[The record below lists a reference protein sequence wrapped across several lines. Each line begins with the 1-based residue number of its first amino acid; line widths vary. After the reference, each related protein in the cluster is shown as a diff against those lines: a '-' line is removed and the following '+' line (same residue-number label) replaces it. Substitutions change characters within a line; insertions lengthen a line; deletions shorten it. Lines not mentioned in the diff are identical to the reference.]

1 MTGGAADLL
10 ARTAAALPGGL
21 DFASPLWLLAAP
33 LALLP
38 LWPRRRHTLDYP
50 CIDWLPRDRLADALL
65 RGGRIAAATAML
77 AAVLGMAGIGQPA
90 AELQRTGRGAEIAI
104 VLDRSRSMDDPL
116 VPKGR
121 QPVIDSSHES
131 KGRVARRLLGEFA
144 ARRPEDR
151 YALLLFSATP
161 IAVVSSF
168 TQHGD
173 VVQAAIEAGGIGRG
187 LSETDIGRALLAG
200 AERFDR
206 RAYSGSRILLL
217 VSDGAAQ
224 VDAAMRARIARAL
237 QKNRVAV
244 YWIFIRSALGHGLDA
259 DPDDGNIPEA
269 ALHAFLKSTG
279 VPYQAFEAEDP
290 EAVRQAVAEV
300 DRQQNL
306 PLDYTERIP
315 RRDFSTGCFI
325 LALAA
330 SALALASRLMTRP
343 AWTRALT
350 S

>member
-1 MTGGAADLL
+1 MTGWTLGLWPGAIEF
-10 ARTAAALPGGL
+10 TT
-21 DFASPLWLLAAP
+21 PLWLLAAP

-38 LWPRRRHTLDYP
+38 LWPRRRHALDYG
-50 CIDWLPRDRLADALL
+50 CVDWLPHDRLGDLL
-65 RGGRIAAATAML
+65 LLAGRVAAVLAML
-77 AAVLGMAGIGQPA
+77 AAVLGLSGLGQPA
-90 AELQRTGRGAEIAI
+90 TEVQRTGRGAEIVI
-104 VLDRSRSMDDPL
+104 VLDRSRSMDEAL

-121 QPVIDSSHES
+121 QPAIDTTHES
-131 KGRVARRLLGEFA
+131 KGKVARRLLGEFA

-151 YALLLFSATP
+151 YALLLFSTSPLP
-161 IAVVSSF
+161 IVPF

-200 AERFDR
+200 AEQFER

-224 VDAAMRARIARAL
+224 MDPEIRERIARAL
-237 QKNRVAV
+237 TRNRIAV
-244 YWIFIRSALGHGLDA
+244 YWVFIRSALSLGLDA
-259 DPDDGNIPEA
+259 DESDNVPEA
-269 ALHAFLKSTG
+269 ALHRFLQSTG

-290 EAVRQAVAEV
+290 EAVEQAVAEV

-306 PLDYTERIP
+306 PLDYAERIP
-315 RRDFSTGCFI
+315 RRDLSTWCFVV
-325 LALAA
+325 ALAA
-330 SALALASRLMTRP
+330 GALALAIRLITRP
-343 AWTRALT
+343 AWKQELQ

>member
-1 MTGGAADLL
+1 MNDAVNGLL
-10 ARTAAALPGGL
+10 GSLFGSVFGGL
-21 DFASPLWLLAAP
+21 EFASPLWLLALP

-38 LWPRRRHTLDYP
+38 LWPRRRHTLDYA
-50 CIDWLPRDRLADALL
+50 CIDWLPRDGLGDALL
-65 RGGRIAAATAML
+65 RGGRIAAALAML
-77 AAVLGMAGIGQPA
+77 AAIIGVAGIGQPA
-90 AELQRTGRGAEIAI
+90 TELQRTGRGAEIAI
-104 VLDRSRSMDDPL
+104 VLDRSRSMDEPL

-131 KGRVARRLLGEFA
+131 KGKVARRLLSDFA
-144 ARRPEDR
+144 QRRPEDR
-151 YALLLFSATP
+151 YALLLFSSTP
-161 IAVVSSF
+161 MAVVSF

-200 AERFDR
+200 AEQFER

-224 VDAAMRARIARAL
+224 VDADMRERIARAL
-237 QKNRVAV
+237 KKNRVAV
-244 YWIFIRSALGHGLDA
+244 YWVFIRSALSQGLDA
-259 DPDDGNIPEA
+259 DPDDGNMPEA

-290 EAVRQAVAEV
+290 EAVKQAVAEV

-306 PLDYTERIP
+306 PLDYAERIP
-315 RRDFSTGCFI
+315 RRDFSAWFFA
-325 LALAA
+325 LALLAG
-330 SALALASRLMTRP
+330 ALALASRLLTKP
-343 AWTRALT
+343 AWTQDLP

>member
-1 MTGGAADLL
+1 MTDWTLGLW
-10 ARTAAALPGGL
+10 PGTL
-21 DFASPLWLLAAP
+21 EFTEPLWLLAAP
-33 LALLP
+33 LVLLP
-38 LWPRRRHTLDYP
+38 LWPRRRHTLDYG
-50 CIDWLPRDRLADALL
+50 CMDWLPHDGVGDALL
-65 RGGRIAAATAML
+65 LGGRIAAALAML
-77 AAVLGMAGIGQPA
+77 AAVFGLAGLGQPA
-90 AELQRTGRGAEIAI
+90 TEVQRTGRGAEIVI
-104 VLDRSRSMDDPL
+104 VLDRSRSMDEPL

-121 QPVIDSSHES
+121 QPSIDTTHES

-151 YALLLFSATP
+151 YSLLLFSSAP
-161 IAVVSSF
+161 MAVVPF

-200 AERFDR
+200 AEQFER

-224 VDAAMRARIARAL
+224 VDPDTRERITRALKKHRIAI
-237 QKNRVAV
+237 
-244 YWIFIRSALGHGLDA
+244 YWVFIRSALSPGLNA
-259 DPDDGNIPEA
+259 DDTDGNIPEA
-269 ALHAFLKSTG
+269 SLHRFLKSTG

-290 EAVRQAVAEV
+290 EAVKQAVAEV

-315 RRDFSTGCFI
+315 RRDFSAWCFV
-325 LALAA
+325 LALLAG
-330 SALALASRLMTRP
+330 ALALAGRIVTRQ
-343 AWTRALT
+343 AWQQEFP